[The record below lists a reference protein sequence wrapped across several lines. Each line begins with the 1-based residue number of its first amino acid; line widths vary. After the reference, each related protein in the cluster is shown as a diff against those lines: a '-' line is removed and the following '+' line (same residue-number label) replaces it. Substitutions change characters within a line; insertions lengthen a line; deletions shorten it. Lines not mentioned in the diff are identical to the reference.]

1 MDTIEIPPTFICK
14 DCIITEIF
22 GKSFRS
28 ENKDQFSKMA
38 ILCPKN
44 SDVHTIN
51 DVVLARLQG
60 NLVSYFSVDSIDDES
75 SEDRQNYPIEFLN
88 ALTPF
93 GMPNHKLNLKI
104 GSIIILL
111 QNLNTKRG
119 LCNGTR
125 LVVVNLKPN
134 LIIAEVLTGSAEG
147 QTVFIPRIDL
157 ALVVSKH

>member
-1 MDTIEIPPTFICK
+1 MYITLR
-14 DCIITEIF
+14 IITDIF
-22 GKSFRS
+22 GKFFRS
-28 ENKDQFSKMA
+28 ENKDQFSHMA

-51 DVVLARLQG
+51 DVVLARLSKAI
-60 NLVSYFSVDSIDDES
+60 LVSYFSVDSIDDEN

-93 GMPNHKLNLKI
+93 QMPNHKLNLKI

-111 QNLNTKRG
+111 QNLNVKRG
-119 LCNGTR
+119 LCNGT
-125 LVVVNLKPN
+125 LLVVNLKSN

-157 ALVVSKH
+157 ALVVRKH